1 MAETSASPKGLVT
14 ASLAPARLRELA
26 EVQPAEGRVL
36 SVYMD
41 LDPAEFGTAPARAT
55 QVTSLMTDARRT
67 IDELDDL
74 SHDERKALR
83 ADLETVRETLSQPG
97 IADNGARAVAVFA
110 CSPAGLLE
118 VVRTPRPLP
127 PKVVVDRAPHVE
139 PLVLAQGAERWCV
152 LLANRRNARLFTGA
166 PSELEETDRVEDNVH
181 SQHRQGGWSYPRYER
196 SIEEDVRDHLENVA
210 RVTFDLLKAR
220 RFERLLIGA
229 PQETVG
235 DLERHLHPY
244 LKERL
249 AGQVKLDVE
258 NSSAEDVRRAT
269 AEKVAELEARREEEA
284 LERLR
289 QGIGSG
295 GRAAAGRDEVLRL
308 LEEARVEALLLAD
321 GTEAGEAIERALETG
336 AEVLIFRHHA
346 EHLGPHGGIAALLRY

>member
-1 MAETSASPKGLVT
+1 MADTLSPT
-14 ASLAPARLRELA
+14 RLRELA
-26 EVQPAEGRVL
+26 ELQPEEGRVL

-41 LDPAEFGTAPARAT
+41 LDPAEFGTAPARTT
-55 QVTSLMTDARRT
+55 QITSLITDARHQV
-67 IDELDDL
+67 DELDDL
-74 SHDERKALR
+74 SHEERKALR
-83 ADLETVRETLSQPG
+83 ADVERVRDTLSQPG
-97 IADNGARAVAVFA
+97 IAEDGARAVAVFA

-127 PKVVVDRAPHVE
+127 AKVAVDRTPYVE
-139 PLVLAQGAERWCV
+139 PLLLDHGAERWCV
-152 LLANRRNARLFTGA
+152 LLANRRSARLFVGP

-196 SIEEDVRDHLENVA
+196 SIEEDVRDHLDHVA
-210 RVTFDLLKAR
+210 QVTFDLLKSR
-220 RFERLLIGA
+220 PFERLLIGA

-249 AGQVKLDVE
+249 AGQVRLDVE
-258 NSSAEDVRRAT
+258 NASTDEVRRAT
-269 AEKVAELEARREEEA
+269 AERVAELEAQREQEA

-289 QGIGSG
+289 AGIGAG
-295 GRAAAGRDEVLRL
+295 GRAAAGRDEVAQL
-308 LEEARVEALLLAD
+308 LEEARVECLLLAD
-321 GTEAGEAIERALETG
+321 GTEAGELIERALETS